1 MEPAEGLGKTWK
13 IADGAFGG
21 KFRREGF
28 QMLRVT
34 SQLPFVSRLAMAIM
48 GVVLRC
54 PFGVVV
60 PAAACRRAC
69 LFRNNYTWQAGEV
82 IG

>member
-48 GVVLRC
+48 GVVLL
-54 PFGVVV
+54 
-60 PAAACRRAC
+60 ASLCRRRHADGHVY
-69 LFRNNYTWQAGEV
+69 FETIIRGRREK
-82 IG
+82 